1 MKNLRLKQASLLMAG
16 IMLPMPFTLTAGTG
30 FPQPSTGRIET
41 KPIGPVKPIKQDR
54 PKAPG
59 IFDVYAWTEA
69 GILTVQF
76 VRPAGGCEMTVTSA
90 SDPVGQTY
98 TFPSEAPFST
108 AVDTTD
114 PALTLEIVTEEG
126 TTYIG
131 DIPVE

>member
-1 MKNLRLKQASLLMAG
+1 MTKMNSLKKTIATVAVAFSSSAMITPAYAWDFTPDKN
-16 IMLPMPFTLTAGTG
+16 TG
-30 FPQPSTGRIET
+30 S
-41 KPIGPVKPIKQDR
+41 PIGNPKPVPGGR

-59 IFDVYAWTEA
+59 VYDVYAWTE
-69 GILTVQF
+69 GSTLTVQF
-76 VRPAGGCEMTVTSA
+76 VRPAGVCEMTVTSA
-90 SDPVGQTY
+90 SDPIGQTY

-114 PALTLEIVTEEG
+114 PELSLEIVTEEG